1 MRRGTSIL
9 LIALLVMI
17 LAAAVAQFVFH
28 LGG

>member
-1 MRRGTSIL
+1 VRRGTSIL